1 MNCFLK
7 TSSPMY
13 FKSTAATKYFL
24 PEAISSL
31 LTMIDLTLLTPCDR
45 FHLSLNTSCISQ
57 TSCLNSSTRT
67 IDGILFLE
75 RAMAAMCVTVAM
87 VALTWKT
94 LHCHSRRDILQVWLE
109 S

>member
-1 MNCFLK
+1 MNYFLK
-7 TSSPMY
+7 ISSQMY

-57 TSCLNSSTRT
+57 TFCLGGSTRMV
-67 IDGILFLE
+67 DYGILFLE
-75 RAMAAMCVTVAM
+75 RAMAVMCVTVATGGTDM
-87 VALTWKT
+87 ENIAL
-94 LHCHSRRDILQVWLE
+94 S
-109 S
+109 